1 MQRIV
6 VTGVGA
12 ITPIGNDAE
21 TYWKNL
27 VDGVSGVATIE
38 SFDTSN
44 LPVKIASE
52 VKDFQPKDYMDPKAA
67 RRMDRYSQFAV
78 AATREALESANVEV
92 GEDNAERIAVIMN
105 TGGGGIPAI
114 VREVL
119 NHHEKGP
126 GRVSPFFIPMFAPN
140 MAASQ
145 VSITFGIRGPVMA
158 SVAACAAGAQSF
170 LDAYHLLRRGEADVV
185 IAGGTEAGLAPVSI
199 AAFNNMQA
207 LSRNNDCPE
216 KASRPFD
223 ANRDGFVFAEGCA
236 ALILETEVHANARN
250 APILCEIL
258 GGAMT
263 ADAFHITAPEPEG
276 TGATTAMKLAIE
288 RAGLEAADVDA
299 IYAHATSTPLG
310 DIAETKAIKKA
321 FGEHAYDIAI
331 CSPKSQLG
339 HLVGASGAVN
349 AVAAVMSI
357 RDQIMAP
364 TINLETPDPEC
375 DLDYVPNVAREMHLR
390 SIMTNSFGFGGQ
402 NVVTIFRAYNG

>member
-1 MQRIV
+1 
-6 VTGVGA
+6 
-12 ITPIGNDAE
+12 
-21 TYWKNL
+21 
-27 VDGVSGVATIE
+27 
-38 SFDTSN
+38 
-44 LPVKIASE
+44 
-52 VKDFQPKDYMDPKAA
+52 
-67 RRMDRYSQFAV
+67 
-78 AATREALESANVEV
+78 
-92 GEDNAERIAVIMN
+92 
-105 TGGGGIPAI
+105 
-114 VREVL
+114 
-119 NHHEKGP
+119 
-126 GRVSPFFIPMFAPN
+126 

-236 ALILETEVHANARN
+236 ALILETEEHANARN

-288 RAGLEAADVDA
+288 RAGLEATDIDA

-321 FGEHAYDIAI
+321 LGEHAYEIAI

-349 AVAAVMSI
+349 AAAAVMSI

-375 DLDYVPNVAREMHLR
+375 DLDYVPNVAREMPLR
-390 SIMTNSFGFGGQ
+390 TIMTNSFGFGGQ
-402 NVVTIFRAYNG
+402 NVVTIFQAYGG